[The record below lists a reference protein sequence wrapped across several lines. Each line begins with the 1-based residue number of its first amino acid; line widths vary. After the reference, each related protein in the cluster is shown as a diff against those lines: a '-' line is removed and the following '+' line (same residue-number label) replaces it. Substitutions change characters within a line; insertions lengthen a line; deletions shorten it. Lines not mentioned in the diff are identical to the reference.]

1 MEKNNNITRQ
11 DLYKIVFKELGLPKS
26 ECAKFVDLVFE
37 YLIKELEK
45 KNKVKIALF
54 GSFNLKT
61 KSARVGRNP
70 KTKELAEIISR
81 NVVRFKPSKMLIKK
95 INKQI
100 NE

>member
-45 KNKVKIALF
+45 KI
-54 GSFNLKT
+54 
-61 KSARVGRNP
+61 R
-70 KTKELAEIISR
+70 
-81 NVVRFKPSKMLIKK
+81 
-95 INKQI
+95 
-100 NE
+100 